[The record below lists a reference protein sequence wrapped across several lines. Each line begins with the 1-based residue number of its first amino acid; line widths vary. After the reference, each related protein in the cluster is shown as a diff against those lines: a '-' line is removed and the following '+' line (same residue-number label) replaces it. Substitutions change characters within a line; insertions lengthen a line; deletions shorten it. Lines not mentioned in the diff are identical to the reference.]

1 MTRCKDQNAFTWDN
15 FVVVAGSSGRLN
27 FFWDPMAAGNGGAE
41 NTAATQLILLIHP
54 CISSGLLG
62 DTGICTWGYF
72 HTCMYDILPISH
84 HWSKMTYKIIHSS
97 WDELIPGKASL
108 ERNIF
113 NSTRHGN
120 KRPWNPWSS
129 RSETV
134 TTTWGYTGNKAHSLH
149 SKCSLNPLLSSWCG
163 SSASQK
169 LI

>member
-54 CISSGLLG
+54 WISSGLLG
-62 DTGICTWGYF
+62 DTGIFMSGYF
-72 HTCMYDILPISH
+72 HTCMHSILPVSQ

-97 WDELIPGKASL
+97 WDELIPGKTSL

-113 NSTRHGN
+113 NSIHHGN

-129 RSETV
+129 RSKTV
-134 TTTWGYTGNKAHSLH
+134 TTARGYRRNKAKSLH
-149 SKCSLNPLLSSWCG
+149 RKYSLNPLLSSY
-163 SSASQK
+163 ADTR
-169 LI
+169 LVRN